1 VVRVPSIRL
10 PQNGPEADRRIAPL
24 CRLIFNF
31 RLIVLVITLGSLPQ
45 HRGELAPLVLALMVA
60 TLASFIP
67 LKFWDRLGPTLV
79 RHPAFLAVDLVLT
92 MMILTVT
99 GPESPFFYFTLGT
112 ALLSGVLYGW
122 PGALVFSVMLLACY
136 WLGYSVRESLGA
148 AEAGDYQSLIGFP
161 ALYPIC
167 SAAGAGVRRLIDRQ
181 SEAEAGLAAASR
193 TTAIERERARIAR
206 EMHDSLAKSIHG
218 IGLQAAA
225 LTRWIS
231 RDPDRAEADARAIS
245 EAASTA
251 ARQARELIKELR
263 SDSLE
268 ESLGAAACA
277 YVEQWSDSSGV
288 RALMDSHEVEC
299 PSPEL
304 RWELLS
310 ILKEALHNVERH
322 AAAEKVRVALEE
334 KDDVLVLAIS
344 DDGIGSDRIGNVTNL
359 SGNGHFG
366 LVGMFERA
374 ERVGGRLTVESSPG
388 VGTTVTAVAPLAG
401 RRSEGEAT

>member
-1 VVRVPSIRL
+1 VARVLSIRL
-10 PQNGPEADRRIAPL
+10 PQNGPEADRRIGPL

-31 RLIVLVITLGSLPQ
+31 RLIVLVVTLGSLPQ
-45 HRGELAPLVLALMVA
+45 QRGELAPLVLALLVA
-60 TLASFIP
+60 TFASFIP
-67 LKFWDRLGPTLV
+67 LKFWNRLGPTLV
-79 RHPAFLAVDLVLT
+79 RHPAFLAVDLLLT

-122 PGALVFSVMLLACY
+122 PGAVVFSVMLLACY

-148 AEAGDYQSLIGFP
+148 ASLGDYQSLIGFP

-181 SEAEAGLAAASR
+181 SEAEVLLAAASR

-225 LTRWIS
+225 LTRWIE
-231 RDPDRAEADARAIS
+231 RDPNRAVSDARSIS

-251 ARQARELIKELR
+251 ARQARELIKDLR
-263 SDSLE
+263 SDSLD
-268 ESLGAAACA
+268 ESLGAAARA
-277 YVEQWSDSSGV
+277 YVEQWSDASGIHV
-288 RALMDSHEVEC
+288 LIDAHDVACLC
-299 PSPEL
+299 PEL
-304 RWELLS
+304 RWEMLS
-310 ILKEALHNVERH
+310 ILKEALRNVERH
-322 AAAEKVRVALEE
+322 AAAEKVRVALED
-334 KDDVLVLAIS
+334 KDEVLVLAIS
-344 DDGIGSDRIGNVTNL
+344 DDGVGSDRIGDVENL
-359 SGNGHFG
+359 GRNGHFG

-374 ERVGGRLTVESSPG
+374 ERVGGRLKVESSPG
-388 VGTTVTAVAPLAG
+388 AGTTVTAVAPLAG
-401 RRSEGEAT
+401 RRSGGEST

>member
-1 VVRVPSIRL
+1 MVRAASIRW
-10 PQNGPEADRRIAPL
+10 PQNGPEADRRIGPL

-31 RLIVLVITLGSLPQ
+31 RLIVLVVTLGSLPGHQ
-45 HRGELAPLVLALMVA
+45 GELAPLVLALMVA

-79 RHPAFLAVDLVLT
+79 RHPAFLAVDLLLT

-122 PGALVFSVMLLACY
+122 PGAVVFSVMLLACY

-148 AEAGDYQSLIGFP
+148 APGDYQSLIGFP

-181 SEAEAGLAAASR
+181 SEAEARLAAASR

-218 IGLQAAA
+218 IGLQSAA
-225 LTRWIS
+225 LTRWIA
-231 RDPDRAEADARAIS
+231 RDPGRAEADARSIS

-251 ARQARELIKELR
+251 AQQARELIKDLR

-268 ESLGAAACA
+268 ESLGAAARA
-277 YVEQWSDSSGV
+277 YVEQWSDSAGV
-288 RALMDSHEVEC
+288 PVLVDAHDVEC
-299 PSPEL
+299 PCPEL
-304 RWELLS
+304 RWEFLN

-334 KDDVLVLAIS
+334 KDDVLVLAVS
-344 DDGIGSDRIGNVTNL
+344 DDGIGSDRIGNVANL
-359 SGNGHFG
+359 GRNGHFG

-388 VGTTVTAVAPLAG
+388 TGTTVTAVAPLSG
-401 RRSEGEAT
+401 RRSEGGST